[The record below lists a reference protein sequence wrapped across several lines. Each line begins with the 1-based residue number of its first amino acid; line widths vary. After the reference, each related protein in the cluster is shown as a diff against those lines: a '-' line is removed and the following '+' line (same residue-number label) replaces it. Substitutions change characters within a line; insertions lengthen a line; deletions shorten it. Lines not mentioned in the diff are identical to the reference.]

1 MYDGVDWRSL
11 TAKSGQNHLMNIPII
26 SHSNMSRSSIRRILK
41 FSQSETLWFGSH
53 VEFLIGTKNKNFVED
68 HAVNIISKFYFQLT
82 H

>member
-1 MYDGVDWRSL
+1 MYDCVDWRLL